1 MAAIKGKSP
10 VGGAVSGAAN
20 QAAVLAG
27 RVAIG
32 GLCGVGAVW
41 TISALWPLGR
51 RYVRLFASQLEN
63 LSHDYPTVLLGLVLG
78 IGATLVWQALRK

>member
-10 VGGAVSGAAN
+10 VGGAVSGMANDAA
-20 QAAVLAG
+20 ALLG
-27 RVAIG
+27 RTAIG
-32 GLCGVGAVW
+32 GLCGVGLVW
-41 TISALWPLGR
+41 TVSALWPMGR
-51 RYVRLFASQLEN
+51 RYVRFFASQLEN